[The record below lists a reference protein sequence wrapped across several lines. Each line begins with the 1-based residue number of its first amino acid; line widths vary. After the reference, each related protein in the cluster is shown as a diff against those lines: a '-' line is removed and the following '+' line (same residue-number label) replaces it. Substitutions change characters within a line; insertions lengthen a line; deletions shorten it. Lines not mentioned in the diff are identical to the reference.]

1 MTKERVQ
8 FATEQHG
15 KRITKAAESATENA
29 DGGHMPRTQRGV
41 RTRNALITAAAVEFG
56 EKGFHE
62 GSITGITQR
71 AGVAL
76 GSFYTYFESK
86 DAIFRAL
93 VASISGQVRDSVA
106 PALAEGRDAIDTEL
120 AALKTFLA
128 FAREHRELY
137 RVIDEAEFI
146 DPDGFRRHYEGA
158 AGRILARLR
167 KGVEEGSIRSDVGE
181 IEAWAI
187 MGMNVFL
194 GLRFA
199 VWGKSESVDTI
210 ASAANRLL
218 AQGVADPKHP
228 TAPPKK

>member
-8 FATEQHG
+8 FATARAPDAVA
-15 KRITKAAESATENA
+15 KPTESAAQNG

-41 RTRNALITAAAVEFG
+41 RTRNALISAAAAEFG

-167 KGVEEGSIRSDVGE
+167 KGADEGSIRADVGE

-218 AQGVADPKHP
+218 ARGIADPDSSA
-228 TAPPKK
+228 APRQK

>member
-8 FATEQHG
+8 FATEQRGG
-15 KRITKAAESATENA
+15 KVTKPAESATQNA
-29 DGGHMPRTQRGV
+29 DGSHMPRTQRGV
-41 RTRNALITAAAVEFG
+41 RTRNALITAAAAEFG

-93 VASISGQVRDSVA
+93 VATISGQVRDSVA
-106 PALAEGRDAIDTEL
+106 PALAEGRNAIDTEL

-158 AGRILARLR
+158 AGRILSRLR
-167 KGVEEGSIRSDVGE
+167 KGVDEGAIRADVGE

-199 VWGKSESVDTI
+199 VWEKSESVESI

-218 AQGVADPKHP
+218 AKGISNPK
-228 TAPPKK
+228 